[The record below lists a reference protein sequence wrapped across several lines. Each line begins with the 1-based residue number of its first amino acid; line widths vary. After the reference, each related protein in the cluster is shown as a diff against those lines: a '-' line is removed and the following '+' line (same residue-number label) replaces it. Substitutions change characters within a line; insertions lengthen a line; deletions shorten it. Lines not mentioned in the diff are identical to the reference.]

1 MDIKTINKCINWRRG
16 RGYKWVE
23 EVVRELRLEHGDGGE
38 HVGGGGRHVGVGDG
52 HADVQSMIVAPRL

>member
-1 MDIKTINKCINWRRG
+1 MDIKTINKCINRGRG

-23 EVVRELRLEHGDGGE
+23 EVVRELGLEHGDGGE